1 MSPRWEFQSKI
12 RYFEHLNPRPADY
25 KSAAIPLSHGG
36 SNFMI
41 KQYYYDS
48 KYKFIINF
56 VVLTS
61 KKIDTNN

>member
-1 MSPRWEFQSKI
+1 
-12 RYFEHLNPRPADY
+12 
-25 KSAAIPLSHGG
+25 
-36 SNFMI
+36 MI

-48 KYKFIINF
+48 KYKFVINF